1 MDSKLGAKPNII
13 APVMAGPPHMT
24 VAFLEDMTNMLGT
37 SIVAL
42 QAQQPQQ
49 HQMGSTHSVQ
59 TNMREKYNDYILASL
74 MGYVNVFNTSD
85 IPMIWGKFQQSKDL
99 AYNRQ

>member
-1 MDSKLGAKPNII
+1 MDSKLVSKPNII
-13 APVMAGPPHMT
+13 APVMAGRPQMT
-24 VAFLEDMTNMLGT
+24 VAFLADMTKMLGT

-42 QAQQPQQ
+42 QDKQPQQ
-49 HQMGSTHSVQ
+49 HQMGSTHSGQ
-59 TNMREKYNDYILASL
+59 KNMRENYNDYMLASI

-85 IPMIWGKFQQSKDL
+85 IPMIWGKFQQSKEL